1 MREPPSPPPPSIDSG
16 TGGPGK
22 NREAPLKSR
31 SQGAA
36 FPLMAGPLSMPPGL
50 TPRRIRYRPTQVG
63 ARLPRLSPVCG
74 AFTRPP
80 LRPQAP
86 QSQDDRWAPSEQS
99 AEKGR
104 KSRSSIKQK
113 YGSRATRSLQERH
126 RLLCVACACF
136 TPEAGGKRCRVPR
149 PTRCPRTPP
158 ALPARGSDEKER
170 GRITAQRQGKEE
182 AIWEERA
189 VTTERAI
196 SLSHQGK
203 SW

>member
-1 MREPPSPPPPSIDSG
+1 
-16 TGGPGK
+16 
-22 NREAPLKSR
+22 
-31 SQGAA
+31 
-36 FPLMAGPLSMPPGL
+36 MPPGL
-50 TPRRIRYRPTQVG
+50 TPRRIGYRPTQVG

-158 ALPARGSDEKER
+158 ALPARGSDEKET
-170 GRITAQRQGKEE
+170 GQIAAQRQGKEE
-182 AIWEERA
+182 AIWEERSDHRKGHIA
-189 VTTERAI
+189 QPSREELVRHGQHAWTSGRHSECKKPI
-196 SLSHQGK
+196 SKGPLLFDSLHMTFLR
-203 SW
+203 